1 MSSRESGFT
10 LIEMMVALA
19 IFSLAAL
26 ALIRLNA
33 ATVRTSADVAT
44 RTFGQIV
51 AQNIAAETITD
62 PIAPSVGRA
71 VGTTENGGRSW
82 IWARTTSRTADPALL
97 RVDVTVT
104 DPQRRFAG
112 ALTVVRKSK

>member
-1 MSSRESGFT
+1 MSDRESGFT
-10 LIEMMVALA
+10 LIEMLVALA

-33 ATVRTSADVAT
+33 ATVRSSADVAT

-62 PIAPSVGRA
+62 PVAPSVGRA

-82 IWARTTSRTADPALL
+82 IWARTTSRTADPAIL
-97 RVDVTVT
+97 RVDIMIT
-104 DPQRRFAG
+104 DSQRRFAG

>member
-1 MSSRESGFT
+1 MSDREAGFT
-10 LIEMMVALA
+10 LIEMLVALA
-19 IFSLAAL
+19 VFSLAAL

-33 ATVRTSADVAT
+33 ATVRTSGDVVT
-44 RTFGQIV
+44 RTLGQIV

-62 PIAPSVGRA
+62 PTAPAIGRT
-71 VGTTENGGRSW
+71 VGTVENGSRSW
-82 IWARTTSRTADPALL
+82 IWTRETKRTADPAII

-112 ALTVVRKSK
+112 ALTVARAAK

>member
-1 MSSRESGFT
+1 MSDRSAGFT
-10 LIEMMVALA
+10 LIEMLVALA
-19 IFSLAAL
+19 IFSIAAL
-26 ALIRLNA
+26 ALIRLDA

-44 RTFGQIV
+44 RTMGQIV
-51 AQNIAAETITD
+51 AQNIAVETITD
-62 PIAPSVGRA
+62 PAAPAVGRA

-82 IWARTTSRTADPALL
+82 VWARTTSRTADPALL
-97 RVDVTVT
+97 RVDVAVT

>member
-1 MSSRESGFT
+1 MSDRESGFT
-10 LIEMMVALA
+10 LIEMLVALA
-19 IFSLAAL
+19 VFSLAAL

-44 RTFGQIV
+44 RTMGQIV
-51 AQNIAAETITD
+51 AQNIVAETLTD
-62 PIAPSVGRA
+62 PTAPAIGRA

-82 IWARTTSRTADPALL
+82 IWSRTTSRTADPAIV

-112 ALTVVRKSK
+112 ALTVARKAK